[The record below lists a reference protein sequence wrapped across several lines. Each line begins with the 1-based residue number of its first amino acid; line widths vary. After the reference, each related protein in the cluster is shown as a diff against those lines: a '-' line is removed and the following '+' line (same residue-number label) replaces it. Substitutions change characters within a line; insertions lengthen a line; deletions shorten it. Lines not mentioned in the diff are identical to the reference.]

1 MKRGWGAAVCVIV
14 LAGAGFGLGTAVGND
29 DGHGS
34 NDDHGLRDDRMA
46 VLMADGSMPTQMRG
60 FTEMMNELR
69 DQMTPEMRT
78 LMDDDAM
85 WQLMESGDLE
95 EMMDEH
101 GQRMSDMPGMGGGG
115 GHGGADHGSG
125 PNG

>member
-1 MKRGWGAAVCVIV
+1 MKQGWRAAVCAIV
-14 LAGAGFGLGTAVGND
+14 LAGAAFGVGYAVGD

-34 NDDHGLRDDRMA
+34 SDNHGLRDDRMA
-46 VLMADGSMPTQMRG
+46 VLMADGSMPAQMNDFVG
-60 FTEMMNELR
+60 MMNDLR

-78 LMDDDAM
+78 RMDDDAM
-85 WQLMESGDLE
+85 WQLMESGELE

-101 GQRMSDMPGMGGGG
+101 SQRMNDMPGMGGDG
-115 GHGGADHGSG
+115 GHGGSGHQGG